1 MYVITLQDLSYK
13 QMHELNNKLVT
24 FGSGVSATSVDD
36 EGKSWRVSV
45 TTGDNAYTQQVLN
58 TITATLAQAVVV
70 PYYTIDQLPSDVQQR
85 VCQAAIDA
93 NIYWDTWQD
102 ERNKSFDV
110 ICDTLDLGWSVD
122 NYDNY
127 YVESGNSPD
136 YYAKDIKGASRVIA
150 YIVNRWGD
158 FKEPMYIDKD
168 KHSNFYKLL
177 HKKSATLPK
186 KFMQDVMPTG
196 YCTDYCFYEAYAE
209 FLDLARKQPDTITL
223 ADFCGCLASA
233 FEKEYQADYEQAT
246 SIDYAMKFL
255 CQDNYYTWQGR
266 DITDVVNA
274 YMVAE

>member
-13 QMHELNNKLVT
+13 QLHELNNKLVT

-45 TTGDNAYTQQVLN
+45 TTGDNAYTQQVLSA
-58 TITATLAQAVVV
+58 ITSTLTQAVAI

-93 NIYWDTWQD
+93 NIYWDVWQD
-102 ERNKSFDV
+102 ERNKSFDA
-110 ICDTLDLGWSVD
+110 ICDTLDLRWSCD

-127 YVESGNSPD
+127 YVNEDSSE
-136 YYAKDIKGASRVIA
+136 YWALDIQGASRVIA
-150 YIVNRWGD
+150 YIVNHWGS

-177 HKKSATLPK
+177 HKKGAALPK

-196 YCTDYCFYEAYAE
+196 YCADYCFYEAYTE
-209 FLDLARKQPDTITL
+209 FIDLARKQPDTITL
-223 ADFCGCLASA
+223 ADFCGCLAVR

-246 SIDYAMKFL
+246 SIDYAMEFL
-255 CQDNYYTWQGR
+255 CQDNYYTWQGK
-266 DITDVVNA
+266 DITDIVNA
-274 YMVAE
+274 YMVAK